1 METAQKGLC
10 PKCSGNP
17 SITIYPNIVHIKC
30 KCGHEAAKKISDY
43 LKDVKDVQC
52 NSNIDTKEI
61 EELQNKIMK
70 AHNHICD
77 HFSRVKCNT
86 IERLRK
92 EIENVQKAYE
102 DSYNINSDILNLLN
116 TIIVNYDGSE
126 VMHENIIKNGDI
138 NIVEAEDKKYGYEYF
153 QNYRVIKTKEIT
165 IKEFQK
171 INTINVDITVTD
183 LVLLKDG
190 RIAAC
195 CQGKIKVFDPKNN
208 YNLDIEAKV
217 EWCTSDGLC
226 QVDSGLIVTSGKG
239 NIHLFSLTKDS
250 AKSEFVI
257 EEASCD
263 INKILSLPNNQFASC
278 SKDSTVKIWSA
289 DQPFTDIPIAV
300 LDPETDNRA
309 NSVIY
314 IKESNK
320 IVVGMDE
327 GMTIWS
333 NETYEL
339 LKMIKGVKCN
349 YRHPLV
355 QIDEDRVM
363 CGDCRIFYLV
373 NITKGNVELT
383 IEEED
388 LWHIYSMM
396 YLKKDNLVIIGTND
410 GDFCVFDIETCDYKI
425 IKGTH
430 TSSITDM
437 VLLDDGTFVS
447 CSYDGLINFNK
458 IVFK

>member
-1 METAQKGLC
+1 
-10 PKCSGNP
+10 
-17 SITIYPNIVHIKC
+17 
-30 KCGHEAAKKISDY
+30 
-43 LKDVKDVQC
+43 
-52 NSNIDTKEI
+52 
-61 EELQNKIMK
+61 MK

-263 INKILSLPNNQFASC
+263 INKILSLPNNQFAP
-278 SKDSTVKIWSA
+278 KDVCNCT
-289 DQPFTDIPIAV
+289 
-300 LDPETDNRA
+300 
-309 NSVIY
+309 
-314 IKESNK
+314 
-320 IVVGMDE
+320 
-327 GMTIWS
+327 
-333 NETYEL
+333 L
-339 LKMIKGVKCN
+339 L
-349 YRHPLV
+349 P
-355 QIDEDRVM
+355 
-363 CGDCRIFYLV
+363 
-373 NITKGNVELT
+373 
-383 IEEED
+383 
-388 LWHIYSMM
+388 
-396 YLKKDNLVIIGTND
+396 
-410 GDFCVFDIETCDYKI
+410 
-425 IKGTH
+425 
-430 TSSITDM
+430 
-437 VLLDDGTFVS
+437 
-447 CSYDGLINFNK
+447 
-458 IVFK
+458 